1 MRALV
6 DAEVFLYRCAA
17 AAEYEAELQPDIWTY
32 LCRITDA
39 KTAFEAEVA
48 AIQATLPD
56 AEIHLCFGDRTNYRY
71 AVYPEYKGNR
81 RKTRRPAGYGALRPW
96 AEAIWPSHF
105 IANVEGDDALAL
117 VARLGDVI
125 VSRDKDLKTVPGL
138 HLQGTEIS
146 EVTLPQADLA
156 FYSQVLTGDA
166 ADGYPGCKGIGP
178 VAASKA
184 LADCLT
190 EEQMWLAVQRA
201 YLKAGHPV
209 GFAVQM
215 ARCARILRP
224 GEYDHNRQMPSLWT
238 PPFTGHDKPPYLANI
253 QGRST
258 PTHL

>member
-1 MRALV
+1 MKALI

-17 AAEYEAELQPDIWTY
+17 AAEYEAELQPDVWTY

-48 AIQATLPD
+48 AIENTLPD

-71 AVYPEYKGNR
+71 AVYPEYKSNR

-96 AEAIWPSHF
+96 CESLWPSHF
-105 IANVEGDDALAL
+105 IANVEGDDVLAL
-117 VARLGDVI
+117 VAEPGDVI

-146 EVTLPQADLA
+146 EVTLAQADLA

-166 ADGYPGCKGIGP
+166 ADGYPGCKGVGP
-178 VAASKA
+178 VAAQKA
-184 LADCLT
+184 LAGWKGEADLWR
-190 EEQMWLAVQRA
+190 EVVNAYVLKGPFPDRA
-201 YLKAGHPV
+201 QAER
-209 GFAVQM
+209 FAIIQ

-224 GEYDHNRQMPSLWT
+224 GEYDHSKQRPNLWS
-238 PPFTGHDKPPYLANI
+238 PPA
-253 QGRST
+253 
-258 PTHL
+258 

>member
-6 DAEVFLYRCAA
+6 DAEVYLYRCAA
-17 AAEYEAELQPDIWTY
+17 SAEYEAELQPDVWTY

-39 KTAFEAEVA
+39 KTAFEDEIK
-48 AIQATLPD
+48 AIEDTLPD

-105 IANVEGDDALAL
+105 IANVEGDDVLAL

-146 EVTLPQADLA
+146 EVTLSQANLA

-166 ADGYPGCKGIGP
+166 ADGYPGCKGCGP

-184 LADCLT
+184 LAECET
-190 EEQMWLAVQRA
+190 EEELWLAVQKA
-201 YLKAGHPV
+201 YLKAGHAPA
-209 GFAVQM
+209 FAVQM

-224 GEYDHNRQMPSLWT
+224 GEYDHNKRKPRLWI
-238 PPFTGHDKPPYLANI
+238 PPV
-253 QGRST
+253 
-258 PTHL
+258 

>member
-1 MRALV
+1 MRALI

-17 AAEYEAELQPDIWTY
+17 AAEYEAELQPDVWTY

-48 AIQATLPD
+48 AIQDTLPD

-105 IANVEGDDALAL
+105 IANVEGDDVLAL

-184 LADCLT
+184 LADCET

-209 GFAVQM
+209 DFAVQM

-224 GEYDHNRQMPSLWT
+224 GEYDHNRRMPRLWT
-238 PPFTGHDKPPYLANI
+238 PPSSGA
-253 QGRST
+253 
-258 PTHL
+258 

>member
-1 MRALV
+1 MRALI

-17 AAEYEAELQPDIWTY
+17 AAEYEAELQPDVWTY

-39 KTAFEAEVA
+39 KTAFEAEVV
-48 AIQATLPD
+48 AIEQILPD

-71 AVYPEYKGNR
+71 AVYPDYKSNR

-96 AEAIWPSHF
+96 CESVWPSHF
-105 IANVEGDDALAL
+105 IANVEGDDVLAL
-117 VARLGDVI
+117 VAEPGDVI

-146 EVTLPQADLA
+146 EVTLAQANLA

-166 ADGYPGCKGIGP
+166 ADGYPGCKGYGP

-184 LADCLT
+184 LAECET
-190 EEQMWLAVQRA
+190 EEEMWLAVQKA
-201 YLKAGHPV
+201 YLKAGHAPA
-209 GFAVQM
+209 FAVQM

-224 GEYDHNRQMPSLWT
+224 GEYDHSKERPKLWS
-238 PPFTGHDKPPYLANI
+238 PPL
-253 QGRST
+253 
-258 PTHL
+258 